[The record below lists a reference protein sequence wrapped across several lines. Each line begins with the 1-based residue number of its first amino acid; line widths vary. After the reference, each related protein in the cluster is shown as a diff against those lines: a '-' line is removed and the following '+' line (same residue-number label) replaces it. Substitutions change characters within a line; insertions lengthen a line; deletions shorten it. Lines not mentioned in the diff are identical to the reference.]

1 MSLPTSMLRVLLAKG
16 IDADTIL
23 AVAEAAE
30 AEQAAADEAR
40 REKRRESNRARQRA
54 WYNRHVRDNAPNN
67 VISCDNQDNAVMQR
81 EDGEDRGNKK
91 SPTPPINYPDKLNP
105 TLPSEA
111 SPPLASKPRRF
122 DWPEDGF
129 ERFWQPYPR
138 KTDRKKAKVAFDRL
152 RRADRVALEIVIA
165 GVHRMVASGLIGD
178 EARFAPHPTT
188 FLNNDRWEDEW
199 PAKAARAQ
207 RSAPAG
213 RTADFW
219 ASDAADAHHELNG
232 GRYDERP
239 FDIDTGSWHRSGE
252 PGDRRPD
259 EPSSQQAGA
268 DPWRLPALRIV
279 GGR

>member
-40 REKRRESNRARQRA
+40 REKRRESNRARQKA
-54 WYNRHVRDNAPNN
+54 WYDRHVRDNASNG
-67 VISCDNQDNAVMQR
+67 VSSCDNQANAVMQR
-81 EDGEDRGNKK
+81 EDGEVRENKK
-91 SPTPPINYPDKLNP
+91 SPTPPINYPDKITP

-111 SPPLASKPRRF
+111 SAPLPSKVRQF

-129 ERFWQPYPR
+129 DRFWQPYPR

-152 RRADRVALEIVIA
+152 RRADRVALEVVIA
-165 GVHRMVASGLIGD
+165 GVHRMAASGLTGD

-188 FLNNDRWEDEW
+188 FLNNDRWEDDW
-199 PAKAARAQ
+199 PPKGGRRQQAAPRRGTQ
-207 RSAPAG
+207 
-213 RTADFW
+213 DFW
-219 ASDAADAHHELNG
+219 ASEAIDGNEQLNG
-232 GRYDERP
+232 GRHDTVP
-239 FDIDTGSWHRSGE
+239 FDTDGGSWDHAGE
-252 PGDRRPD
+252 PAGRRFD
-259 EPSSQQAGA
+259 EPAAQQAGT
-268 DPWRLPALRIV
+268 DPWRLPALRVV

>member
-54 WYNRHVRDNAPNN
+54 WYNRHVRDNADNA
-67 VISCDNQDNAVMQR
+67 VSSRDNQDNAVMQR
-81 EDGEDRGNKK
+81 EDGEDQGNKK

-152 RRADRVALEIVIA
+152 RRADRVALEVVIA
-165 GVHRMVASGLIGD
+165 GVHRMAASGLTGD

-199 PAKAARAQ
+199 PPKGGRRQ
-207 RSAPAG
+207 QPAPRGA
-213 RTADFW
+213 TQDFW
-219 ASDAADAHHELNG
+219 ARDAIEGNEQLNG
-232 GRYDERP
+232 GRHDTVP
-239 FDIDTGSWHRSGE
+239 FDTDAGSWHRPGE
-252 PGDRRPD
+252 PSGRGSDGAP
-259 EPSSQQAGA
+259 SQQAGA
-268 DPWRLPALRIV
+268 DPWRLPALRVV